1 MYNNF
6 IFDLY
11 GTLIDIRTDEE
22 SSIIWQNFAAYLQRY
37 NIMASAIDLKQEYNE
52 ETKKLLDLPSEFEY
66 PEIDLFPVFYSICH
80 SKNTNLTDAD
90 IFHIGEAFRKIST
103 KYISLYPN
111 TLKVLQSLK
120 ENGKKI
126 FLLSNAQKVFTMQE
140 LSETKTIDYFDDI
153 FISSEM
159 GCRKPDKHFFDLLIK
174 KHSLELCKSI
184 MIGNDSTSDIA
195 GANAAG
201 LDSLYVR
208 TAISPQNDPVPDCKY
223 IFNDGDIGH
232 VIELI

>member
-1 MYNNF
+1 MYNNV

-126 FLLSNAQKVFTMQE
+126 FLL
-140 LSETKTIDYFDDI
+140 
-153 FISSEM
+153 
-159 GCRKPDKHFFDLLIK
+159 
-174 KHSLELCKSI
+174 
-184 MIGNDSTSDIA
+184 
-195 GANAAG
+195 
-201 LDSLYVR
+201 
-208 TAISPQNDPVPDCKY
+208 
-223 IFNDGDIGH
+223 
-232 VIELI
+232 